1 MTTNT
6 TPEFSHPIVVE
17 EIPAGGRH
25 FSLVADEEARAGLA
39 RRFELPSL
47 TSFEGMLKLR
57 FLAGGPMV
65 RITGEMRAELEQAC
79 VVSLEPVPVS
89 LRFDVEAEFG
99 PPIEVPDGLELTLAD
114 DEPHDMIE
122 DGVIDL
128 GELAAQH
135 LLLSLDP
142 YPRAPGVEVPKAFSE
157 EVEVSEN
164 AEIKES
170 DSQNPFAALAS
181 LKRDMESG
189 N

>member
-1 MTTNT
+1 MTHF
-6 TPEFSHPIVVE
+6 PKSEFSHPIVVE
-17 EIPAGGRH
+17 ELPSGGR
-25 FSLVADEEARAGLA
+25 SVALAADEEARVGLA

-47 TSFEGMLKLR
+47 SSFEGMLKLR
-57 FLAGGPMV
+57 FLAGGPML

-99 PPIEVPDGLELTLAD
+99 PPIEVPDGLELSLAD

-142 YPRAPGVEVPKAFSE
+142 YLRAPGVEVPKAFSE
-157 EVEVSEN
+157 EVEASDS

-170 DSQNPFAALAS
+170 ERQNPFAALAS